1 MDVAQALEILREKFK
16 PDDNLAMTSER
27 QEQIICLED
36 MDDLLAADIA
46 ENDLLAEDPPE
57 ENRSGSVTPAP
68 MDEPVELP
76 GPSDGVWELAI
87 MPALESLS
95 DDEDSNMPRL

>member
-1 MDVAQALEILREKFK
+1 MEDDVLFGTDPAE
-16 PDDNLAMTSER
+16 PG
-27 QEQIICLED
+27 
-36 MDDLLAADIA
+36 LLAG
-46 ENDLLAEDPPE
+46 DPPE
-57 ENRSGSVTPAP
+57 ENRSDSVTPAP